1 MADRTRVTIV
11 GKGEFGTTL
20 GSLLDE
26 AGQSDFAYCTR
37 AKRGMYEG
45 TYPPEHL
52 ERLRT
57 SDVIV
62 LSVSSK
68 ALNPAARVIQPYV
81 PPTATLLSTV
91 KSIWYDAEQQ
101 QLMTAT
107 DLLKQ
112 YFPNNLLA
120 ALSGPNLAAEIK
132 KKLPTTTWIATE
144 KTRKRKYVVR
154 AEQLCRLFRT
164 PSFSALPW
172 CEMKSLEYGG
182 ALKNPPAMAAGFI
195 RAYRGYS
202 CNDFGDLMEWAQEDF
217 RAIYNK
223 IAELRFGKKTPQ
235 PRGFL
240 SDLVATSLSR
250 SSRNHQFGRSLGRA
264 WKKGK
269 DEVTRVMQEAQT
281 QTVEG
286 LRTLDDI
293 CAFAEVHQIPTLLYS
308 RLYGIIFKG
317 EDPSQLNFK
326 ELTKKVQVHLAQ
338 QFSEYF
344 ADEEQ

>member
-1 MADRTRVTIV
+1 MADRTRVTII
-11 GKGEFGTTL
+11 GKGDFGTTL
-20 GSLLDE
+20 GNVLEE
-26 AGQSDFAYCTR
+26 AGQSDFAYCSR
-37 AKRGMYEG
+37 AKRGRYEG
-45 TYPPEHL
+45 TYAPEQL
-52 ERLRT
+52 DRLRT

-62 LSVSSK
+62 LAVSSK
-68 ALNPAARVIQPYV
+68 AVNTVARVIQPYV
-81 PPTATLLSTV
+81 PPSATLLSTV
-91 KSIWYDAEQQ
+91 KAIWYDPDQK
-101 QLMTAT
+101 QLITTT
-107 DLLKQ
+107 DLLKE

-120 ALSGPNLAAEIK
+120 AMSGPNLAAEIK

-144 KTRKRKYVVR
+144 PARKRKYIVH
-154 AEQLCRLFRT
+154 AEHLCRLFRT

-172 CEMKSLEYGG
+172 CEMKSIEYGG

-202 CNDFGDLMEWAQEDF
+202 CNDFGDLIEWAQEDF
-217 RAIYNK
+217 RVIYNK

-250 SSRNHQFGRSLGRA
+250 SSRNHQFGRDLGKA
-264 WKKGK
+264 WRNGK
-269 DEVTRVMQEAQT
+269 DEVARVMQDAQT
-281 QTVEG
+281 KTVEG

-293 CAFAEVHQIPTLLYS
+293 CAFADAYQIPTLLYA

-338 QFSEYF
+338 PFDEYF
-344 ADEEQ
+344 ADEQ